1 MNHELIVGKPIIMRQ
16 PQNEEYLR
24 DLQIITDR
32 GTLPQQDYSCE
43 DYTNVRVIFDLH
55 KEALLEY
62 IDEYN
67 TIAGCVAWLTDY
79 DILEALATKEF
90 VSIIVQKEDFLR
102 PDIKGSK
109 GQLRQLYNSLPSSQ
123 RRCVEDLFPLSY
135 CGDPTLEAIRCV
147 GNHNT
152 DKKTAFPRMHHK
164 FLEPVLKRNIV
175 F

>member
-67 TIAGCVAWLTDY
+67 DEYIK
-79 DILEALATKEF
+79 LA
-90 VSIIVQKEDFLR
+90 
-102 PDIKGSK
+102 
-109 GQLRQLYNSLPSSQ
+109 
-123 RRCVEDLFPLSY
+123 
-135 CGDPTLEAIRCV
+135 
-147 GNHNT
+147 
-152 DKKTAFPRMHHK
+152 
-164 FLEPVLKRNIV
+164 
-175 F
+175 